1 LFVCL
6 FVCLVV
12 FFSAPLHDGWHA
24 DSERLRA
31 SAGRTLSRKLYRN
44 AIRDTLRSIAAH
56 RCCASLRIA
65 AHRCASLLIAA
76 AHSLPSD
83 RTRPTATPT
92 ARRARRSFDEMR
104 GSGMSPLRTASRP
117 RRVSSVR
124 ADARGCSRILWPR
137 ASCGGWM
144 DGGMHYIGQALSV
157 PVFEA
162 QPSPLPS
169 PFTLAMCDFDLS
181 S

>member
-1 LFVCL
+1 M
-6 FVCLVV
+6 
-12 FFSAPLHDGWHA
+12 AA
-24 DSERLRA
+24 DR
-31 SAGRTLSRKLYRN
+31 
-44 AIRDTLRSIAAH
+44 
-56 RCCASLRIA
+56 
-65 AHRCASLLIAA
+65 
-76 AHSLPSD
+76 
-83 RTRPTATPT
+83 
-92 ARRARRSFDEMR
+92 RRACRSFDEMR

>member
-1 LFVCL
+1 M
-6 FVCLVV
+6 
-12 FFSAPLHDGWHA
+12 AA
-24 DSERLRA
+24 DR
-31 SAGRTLSRKLYRN
+31 
-44 AIRDTLRSIAAH
+44 
-56 RCCASLRIA
+56 
-65 AHRCASLLIAA
+65 
-76 AHSLPSD
+76 
-83 RTRPTATPT
+83 
-92 ARRARRSFDEMR
+92 RRACRSFDEMR

-124 ADARGCSRILWPR
+124 ADAHGCSRILWR
-137 ASCGGWM
+137 IDGW
-144 DGGMHYIGQALSV
+144 MHYIGQALSV